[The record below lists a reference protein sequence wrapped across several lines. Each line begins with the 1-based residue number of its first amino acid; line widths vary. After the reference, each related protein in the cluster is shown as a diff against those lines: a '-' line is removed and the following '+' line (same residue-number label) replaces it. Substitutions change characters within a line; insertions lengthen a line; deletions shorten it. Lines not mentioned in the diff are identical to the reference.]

1 MDNNLILELKN
12 KVKKRKIIEVIIFI
26 ISIIL
31 FIISSYFLKKV
42 NVDLLHLIVF
52 VLFIS
57 IFFCITTFVLFI
69 YDLISQSVKQANS
82 NGDDIIIYR
91 GCFTVKL
98 YVNNELIGTFYTK
111 RSYVE
116 GQIRNGV
123 KITCMQSYFNTY
135 HIVFSDNRNPI
146 DL

>member
-57 IFFCITTFVLFI
+57 IFFCITSFVLFI

-135 HIVFSDNRNPI
+135 HIVFSDNRNSI

>member
-1 MDNNLILELKN
+1 M
-12 KVKKRKIIEVIIFI
+12 
-26 ISIIL
+26 
-31 FIISSYFLKKV
+31 
-42 NVDLLHLIVF
+42 F

-91 GCFTVKL
+91 GIFTVKL
-98 YVNNELIGTFYTK
+98 YVNNELIGTFYTR

-135 HIVFSDNRNPI
+135 HIVFSDNRNSI

>member
-1 MDNNLILELKN
+1 MGNDLVLVLKN

-26 ISIIL
+26 ISTIL
-31 FIISSYFLKKV
+31 FIFSSYFIKKV
-42 NVDLLHLIVF
+42 NVDLLHLIIF

-57 IFFCITTFVLFI
+57 IFFSITTFVLFI
-69 YDLISQSVKQANS
+69 YDLISQSIKQANS

-91 GCFTVKL
+91 GVFTVKL
-98 YVNNELIGTFYTK
+98 YVNNELIGTFYTR

-116 GQIRNGV
+116 GQIRDGV
-123 KITCMQSYFNTY
+123 KITCIQSYFNTY

>member
-57 IFFCITTFVLFI
+57 IFFCITSFVLFI

-91 GCFTVKL
+91 GIFTVKL

-135 HIVFSDNRNPI
+135 HIVFSDNRNSI

>member
-12 KVKKRKIIEVIIFI
+12 KIKKRKIIEVIIFI
-26 ISIIL
+26 VSIIL
-31 FIISSYFLKKV
+31 SIISLYFLKV
-42 NVDLLHLIVF
+42 NVDLFPLLLLI
-52 VLFIS
+52 FIIS
-57 IFFCITTFVLFI
+57 LNFSLTTFILII
-69 YDLISQSVKQANS
+69 YELISKSIKQANS

-91 GCFTVKL
+91 GCFTIKL

-111 RSYVE
+111 RLYVE

>member
-12 KVKKRKIIEVIIFI
+12 KIKKRKIVEVIIFI
-26 ISIIL
+26 VSIIL
-31 FIISSYFLKKV
+31 SIISLYFLKV
-42 NVDLLHLIVF
+42 NVDLFPLLLLI
-52 VLFIS
+52 FIIS
-57 IFFCITTFVLFI
+57 LNFSLTTFILII
-69 YDLISQSVKQANS
+69 YELISKSIKQANS

-91 GCFTVKL
+91 GCFTIKL

-111 RSYVE
+111 RLYVE

>member
-91 GCFTVKL
+91 GIFTVKL
-98 YVNNELIGTFYTK
+98 YVNNELIK
-111 RSYVE
+111 VNNLSYKKINGDMENFFENE
-116 GQIRNGV
+116 GFG
-123 KITCMQSYFNTY
+123 Y
-135 HIVFSDNRNPI
+135 
-146 DL
+146 

>member
-26 ISIIL
+26 VSIIL
-31 FIISSYFLKKV
+31 SIISLYFLKKV
-42 NVDLLHLIVF
+42 NVDILPLLLLI
-52 VLFIS
+52 FIIS
-57 IFFCITTFVLFI
+57 LYFSLTTFI
-69 YDLISQSVKQANS
+69 LIIFELIFQSIKQANS

-91 GCFTVKL
+91 GCFTIKL

>member
-69 YDLISQSVKQANS
+69 YDLISQSIKQANS

-135 HIVFSDNRNPI
+135 HIVFSDNRNSI

>member
-91 GCFTVKL
+91 GIFTVKL
-98 YVNNELIGTFYTK
+98 YVNNELIGTFYTR

-135 HIVFSDNRNPI
+135 HIVFSDNRNSI

>member
-12 KVKKRKIIEVIIFI
+12 KIKKRKIIEAIIFVISIIIFI
-26 ISIIL
+26 ISL
-31 FIISSYFLKKV
+31 YFLKKV
-42 NVDLLHLIVF
+42 NVDILPLLLLI
-52 VLFIS
+52 FIIS
-57 IFFCITTFVLFI
+57 LYFSLTTFILII
-69 YDLISQSVKQANS
+69 YELISKSIKQANS

-91 GCFTVKL
+91 GCFTIKL

>member
-91 GCFTVKL
+91 GIFTVKL

>member
-69 YDLISQSVKQANS
+69 YDLISQSIKQANS

-135 HIVFSDNRNPI
+135 HIIFSDNRNSI

>member
-69 YDLISQSVKQANS
+69 YELIFQSIKQANS

-135 HIVFSDNRNPI
+135 HIVFSDNRNSI

>member
-1 MDNNLILELKN
+1 ML
-12 KVKKRKIIEVIIFI
+12 IFI
-26 ISIIL
+26 ISL
-31 FIISSYFLKKV
+31 YFSL
-42 NVDLLHLIVF
+42 
-52 VLFIS
+52 
-57 IFFCITTFVLFI
+57 TTFILII
-69 YDLISQSVKQANS
+69 YELISKSIKQANS

-111 RSYVE
+111 RLYVE

-135 HIVFSDNRNPI
+135 HIVFSDNRNSI

>member
-12 KVKKRKIIEVIIFI
+12 KIKKRKIIEVIIFI
-26 ISIIL
+26 VSIILSIISLYFLKANVDLLPLLLLL
-31 FIISSYFLKKV
+31 FIISLYFSL
-42 NVDLLHLIVF
+42 
-52 VLFIS
+52 
-57 IFFCITTFVLFI
+57 TTFI
-69 YDLISQSVKQANS
+69 LIIFELIFQSIKQANS

-91 GCFTVKL
+91 GCFTIKL

-116 GQIRNGV
+116 GQIRNRV

>member
-91 GCFTVKL
+91 GIFTVKL

-135 HIVFSDNRNPI
+135 HIVFSDNRNSI